1 MRQSKLLIVASVL
14 FGAVALIAPALAQ
27 DVGRGGGR
35 GGGGRG
41 AGGATGR
48 VDIAQSRNM
57 DQASIDR
64 GGKLFATQC
73 ASCHG
78 ANARGGSKT
87 KTTVD
92 LIRSELVLD
101 DLGTGGR
108 EIAGFLKYGRPEKNM
123 PKFDLPDQDA
133 YDIAAWLH
141 RQIAAAAERG
151 SYQRL
156 NVFSGDPKAGEA
168 FFNGS
173 VGKCNTCH
181 SATGDMKGL
190 VARNSDDAP
199 TIQGMI
205 VSGGGRG
212 GRGGGGR
219 GAPAVAAGT
228 PSPTA
233 VTAKVTLKSGEVIN
247 GYPASIDDWQITIRL
262 PSGELRSFLRDGDW
276 PKYETHNPLQA
287 HVDLQFK
294 LTDDDIHNLA
304 AYLRTLK

>member
-1 MRQSKLLIVASVL
+1 MRPSNYFACAILCLA
-14 FGAVALIAPALAQ
+14 ALPLCAQ
-27 DVGRGGGR
+27 RAGRGGN
-35 GGGGRG
+35 
-41 AGGATGR
+41 ATGPVS

-64 GGKLFATQC
+64 GAKLFADRC

-87 KTTVD
+87 KTDVD
-92 LIRSELVLD
+92 LIRSAMVLD

-108 EIAGFLKYGRPEKNM
+108 EIAGFLKYGRPEKGM
-123 PKFDLPDQDA
+123 PKFDMPDQEA
-133 YDIAAWLH
+133 FDIAMWLH

-151 SYQRL
+151 SYTKL
-156 NVFSGDPKAGEA
+156 NVFSGDAKAGEA
-168 FFNGS
+168 FFNGP
-173 VGKCNTCH
+173 VGKCSTCH
-181 SATGDMKGL
+181 SPTGDLKGIDTK
-190 VARNSDDAP
+190 ANDDAP
-199 TIQGMI
+199 TLQGLI
-205 VSGGGRG
+205 LSGGGGRGRG
-212 GRGGGGR
+212 GRGRGG
-219 GAPAVAAGT
+219 AAGA

-233 VTAKVTLKSGEVIN
+233 ITAKVTTKSGEVIN

-262 PSGELRSFLRDGDW
+262 PDGKMRSFLRDGEW

-294 LTDDDIHNLA
+294 YTDDDIHNLA

>member
-1 MRQSKLLIVASVL
+1 MRLSNYFACAILCLT
-14 FGAVALIAPALAQ
+14 ALPLCAQ
-27 DVGRGGGR
+27 GRGGR
-35 GGGGRG
+35 GGR
-41 AGGATGR
+41 GATGPAS

-64 GGKLFATQC
+64 GAKLFADKC

-92 LIRSELVLD
+92 LIRSAMVLD

-108 EIAGFLKYGRPEKNM
+108 EIADFLKYGRPEKGM
-123 PKFDLPDQDA
+123 PKFDMPDQQA
-133 YDIAAWLH
+133 FDIAMWLH

-151 SYQRL
+151 SYTKL
-156 NVFSGDPKAGEA
+156 NVFSGDAKAGEA
-168 FFNGS
+168 FFNGP
-173 VGKCNTCH
+173 VGKCSTCH
-181 SATGDMKGL
+181 SPEGDLKGIDTK
-190 VARNSDDAP
+190 ANDDAP
-199 TIQGMI
+199 TLQGLI
-205 VSGGGRG
+205 VSGGGGRG
-212 GRGGGGR
+212 RGRGRGG
-219 GAPAVAAGT
+219 A

-233 VTAKVTLKSGEVIN
+233 ITAKVTTKSGEVID

-262 PSGELRSFLRDGDW
+262 PDGKMRSFLREGEW

-294 LTDDDIHNLA
+294 YTDADIHNLA

>member
-1 MRQSKLLIVASVL
+1 MRLSNYFACAILCLT
-14 FGAVALIAPALAQ
+14 ALPLCAQ
-27 DVGRGGGR
+27 GRGGR
-35 GGGGRG
+35 GGRG
-41 AGGATGR
+41 PSGPQS

-64 GGKLFATQC
+64 GAKLFADKC

-101 DLGTGGR
+101 DLGTGGH
-108 EIAGFLKYGRPEKNM
+108 EIAEFLKFGRPEKNM
-123 PKFDLPDQDA
+123 PKFDMPEQDA
-133 YDIAAWLH
+133 IDIAAWLH

-151 SYQRL
+151 TYVRL
-156 NVFSGDPKAGEA
+156 NVFSGDAKAGEA
-168 FFNGS
+168 FFNGP

-181 SATGDMKGL
+181 SVTGDLKGIDTK
-190 VARNSDDAP
+190 ANDDAP
-199 TIQGMI
+199 TLQSMI
-205 VSGGGRG
+205 VSGGGGGRG
-212 GRGGGGR
+212 GRGGRGR
-219 GAPAVAAGT
+219 GGS
-228 PSPTA
+228 PSPNA
-233 VTAKVTLKSGEVIN
+233 VTAKVTLKSGEVID

-262 PSGELRSFLRDGDW
+262 ADGSLRSFLRDGDW

-294 LTDDDIHNLA
+294 YTDDDIHNLA